1 VIAKASSA
9 YQADALI
16 RMKESGEQ
24 LDDRVIEVC
33 WDTSRG
39 RWRMMRIRDD
49 KPNANHKSI
58 MEKILVSIDDGVEIE
73 AVSTISTIGYHM
85 QLTSRLSSSRTLKP

>member
-1 VIAKASSA
+1 MARPSSA
-9 YQADALI
+9 ADIDALR

-58 MEKILVSIDDGVEIE
+58 MEKILISIDDGVEIE
-73 AVSTISTIGYHM
+73 AVSTTPILYST
-85 QLTSRLSSSRTLKP
+85 RD

>member
-1 VIAKASSA
+1 
-9 YQADALI
+9 
-16 RMKESGEQ
+16 MKESGEQ

-58 MEKILVSIDDGVEIE
+58 MEKILISIGDGVEIE
-73 AVSTISTIGYHM
+73 AVSTNPTVG
-85 QLTSRLSSSRTLKP
+85 